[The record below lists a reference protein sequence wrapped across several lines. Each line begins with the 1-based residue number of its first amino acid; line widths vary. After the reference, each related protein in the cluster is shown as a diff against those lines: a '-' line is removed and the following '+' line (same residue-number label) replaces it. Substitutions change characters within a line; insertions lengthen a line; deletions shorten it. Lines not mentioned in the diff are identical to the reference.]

1 AVRPLG
7 HGSLAG
13 LVTGRHLPGSTIPR
27 RILFVSG
34 SGAGA
39 TLRYRVRLP
48 EEALRS
54 AGLRTAAVH
63 FTDPRAAALS
73 RRADVVVLYR
83 CPAGRE
89 LVDLVEQLR
98 RRPYRPLVTYD
109 VDDLVFRREHLASM
123 PFLDSLP
130 SDVRATFERDV
141 ELRGRMI

>member
-1 AVRPLG
+1 
-7 HGSLAG
+7 
-13 LVTGRHLPGSTIPR
+13 
-27 RILFVSG
+27 
-34 SGAGA
+34 
-39 TLRYRVRLP
+39 

-130 SDVRATFERDV
+130 TDVRATFERDV
-141 ELRGRMI
+141 ELRGRMIPYADVVTASTRDVLDEMATLTDAPGVLIPNGVGLVGAVLAMQALA